1 MTGQNALNPSSKGFD
16 MRFKTEKLNWSEWSG
31 LIRRVLM
38 AVSASYQA
46 RTTLYARTGAEVA
59 REARSPAEM
68 T

>member
-1 MTGQNALNPSSKGFD
+1 

-31 LIRRVLM
+31 LIRRMLV
-38 AVSASYQA
+38 AVSVSY
-46 RTTLYARTGAEVA
+46 RPELTLHARTGTEVA